1 MGFSVG
7 RIAVPAGVAV
17 LVGIGAAALH
27 YGTIN
32 PCGIIKQKARDAA
45 AKQGGVVAMLGSAVP
60 DEVLDALIRVRLGA
74 ETPDRCLM
82 ALLKGKSLV
91 EDPQRRSPANQP

>member
-1 MGFSVG
+1 MSLSIG
-7 RIAVPAGVAV
+7 RIALLTGVVVVLALGAV
-17 LVGIGAAALH
+17 DMH
-27 YGTIN
+27 YGTIS

-45 AKQGGVVAMLGSAVP
+45 VKKGGFVAMIGAAVP
-60 DEVLDALIRVRLGA
+60 DEVLDALIRARLGA

-91 EDPQRRSPANQP
+91 EDPQGRSPANQQ

>member
-1 MGFSVG
+1 MG
-7 RIAVPAGVAV
+7 RIALLAGVVIV
-17 LVGIGAAALH
+17 LGIGAADMH
-27 YGTIN
+27 YGTIS

-45 AKQGGVVAMLGSAVP
+45 AKKGGVVAMLGSAVP
-60 DEVLDALIRVRLGA
+60 DEVLDALIRARLGA

-91 EDPQRRSPANQP
+91 EDPQGRSPADQQ